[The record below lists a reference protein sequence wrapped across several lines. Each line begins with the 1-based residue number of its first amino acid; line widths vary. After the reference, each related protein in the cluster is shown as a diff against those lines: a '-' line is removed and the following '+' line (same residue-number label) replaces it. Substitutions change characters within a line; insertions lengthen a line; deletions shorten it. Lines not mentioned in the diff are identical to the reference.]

1 MCTDLPFAFPIR
13 VPDNLLVEFGKF
25 TGLHWNDT
33 FSMEPFVCEALRN
46 YMNPAPAAQ
55 APAVAQSESGYQWK
69 EVFLPEGTR
78 LRASFD
84 HKQYF
89 AVVAGTEIEY
99 GDHAIS
105 PSCFA
110 NLFGCGN
117 RNAWK
122 AVWLRLPGST
132 EWLLADICRSARK
145 AAIARLMAGDTDGG
159 AQPSPPKPPAPSAP
173 AAPPTWPA
181 PSSPSTTLARPALAA
196 SSARALPAGP
206 TASLAPPA
214 SPAPRGNGK
223 QPAKQPT
230 PRRTGERGT
239 TDSAFAGTR
248 ARRAPDDAAAA
259 NTTRQNSHKDAFFK
273 IAQII

>member
-55 APAVAQSESGYQWK
+55 EQAVAPTESGYQWK

-84 HKQYF
+84 RKQYF
-89 AVVAGTEIEY
+89 AVVAGTEIKY

-110 NLFGCGN
+110 NLFGSGN

-132 EWLLADICRSARK
+132 EWLLADVCRSARK
-145 AAIARLMAGDTDGG
+145 AAIARLMAGDADQGG
-159 AQPSPPKPPAPSAP
+159 QSMPAV
-173 AAPPTWPA
+173 
-181 PSSPSTTLARPALAA
+181 
-196 SSARALPAGP
+196 PAGQQDACKQP
-206 TASLAPPA
+206 DKQTASQPGKHPP
-214 SPAPRGNGK
+214 
-223 QPAKQPT
+223 
-230 PRRTGERGT
+230 PRRTDAKRAGDGAVARAAAQPPVRRSRPEPGEVDPIG
-239 TDSAFAGTR
+239 AAGAAHGNQVQR
-248 ARRAPDDAAAA
+248 KKGSRRSARRKRRAG
-259 NTTRQNSHKDAFFK
+259 RK
-273 IAQII
+273 IPADPR